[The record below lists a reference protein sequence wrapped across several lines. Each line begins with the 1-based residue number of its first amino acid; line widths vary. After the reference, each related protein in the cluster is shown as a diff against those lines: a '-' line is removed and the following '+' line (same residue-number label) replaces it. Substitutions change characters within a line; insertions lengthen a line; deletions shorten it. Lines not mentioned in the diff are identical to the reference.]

1 MTLTAAAVQDVV
13 AAADAAIGLVDQ
25 VALAQYVA
33 IKSPEQLERVSL
45 EGTDAAAKKKKELED
60 MKQGLIEAL
69 TCKCSALSVA
79 LSEVSVLT
87 AHGRKRS

>member
-1 MTLTAAAVQDVV
+1 MKSTAAVKDVV
-13 AAADAAIGLVDQ
+13 AAADDAIALVDQ

-33 IKSPEQLERVSL
+33 IKSPEQLERVSS
-45 EGTDAAAKKKKELED
+45 EGTDAAAKKKEMDE

-79 LSEVSVLT
+79 ISEVT
-87 AHGRKRS
+87 C

>member
-1 MTLTAAAVQDVV
+1 MNLTAAVQDVV

-45 EGTDAAAKKKKELED
+45 EGTDAAAKKKKEKED

-69 TCKCSALSVA
+69 TCKCLALSVDG
-79 LSEVSVLT
+79 SEVRVLT
-87 AHGRKRS
+87 VHVSSPS

>member
-1 MTLTAAAVQDVV
+1 MKSTAAVKDVV
-13 AAADAAIGLVDQ
+13 AAADDAIALVDQ

-33 IKSPEQLERVSL
+33 IKSPEQLERVSS
-45 EGTDAAAKKKKELED
+45 EGTDAAAKKKEMDE

-79 LSEVSVLT
+79 IFEVT
-87 AHGRKRS
+87 C